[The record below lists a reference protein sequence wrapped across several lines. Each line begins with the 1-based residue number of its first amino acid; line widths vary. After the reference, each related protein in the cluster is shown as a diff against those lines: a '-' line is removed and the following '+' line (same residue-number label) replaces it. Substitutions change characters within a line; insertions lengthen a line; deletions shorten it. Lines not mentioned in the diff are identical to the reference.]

1 MPHLTQCQTAY
12 TDEQEDDELFEFNGI
27 STINNTNNRVIVYMH
42 AGVFDVPAEDSS
54 DDEAEGSQPLIRELD
69 LDGVV
74 AEVPDLLAHTPAPE
88 SQPTITPSQQ
98 HDAPGERE
106 ETERVQYQR
115 II

>member
-74 AEVPDLLAHTPAPE
+74 AQVPDLLAHTPAPE

-98 HDAPGERE
+98 HAAPGERE

>member
-1 MPHLTQCQTAY
+1 M
-12 TDEQEDDELFEFNGI
+12 
-27 STINNTNNRVIVYMH
+27 
-42 AGVFDVPAEDSS
+42 PAEDRS
-54 DDEAEGSQPLIRELD
+54 DNEVEGSQPFIRELD

-74 AEVPDLLAHTPAPE
+74 AQVPDLLAHTPAPE

-98 HDAPGERE
+98 HAAPGVRE